1 MTISTFECEKCKDTG
16 WIEANKMIRDG
27 KEVDLKGARLQSIM
41 KPCECVEVKRCKKIL
56 ENSGIAEAF
65 QSKTIRDYI
74 PKSEQQAATK
84 SMCIEY
90 VKSFKEIKRSTENS
104 IALLGQV
111 GAGKS
116 HLTIAVGNALLKS
129 GIGVIYMQYREAV
142 TQLKQLIRDEEE
154 FQRALN
160 RYKNA
165 PVLIVDDLF
174 KGMLRQGKA
183 NESDL
188 GIIFDLIN
196 YRYLKKAP
204 ILVSS
209 EYKLKDLVYF
219 DEAIGSRIGEMAKGR
234 IIEFEGKELNH
245 RMR

>member
-1 MTISTFECEKCKDTG
+1 MISTFECEKCKDTG

-74 PKSEQQAATK
+74 PKSEQQAVTK

-90 VKSFKEIKRSTENS
+90 IKSFKEIKQSTENS

-188 GIIFDLIN
+188 GIMFDLIN

-204 ILVSS
+204 VLISS
-209 EYKLKDLVYF
+209 EYKLRDLIYF

>member
-1 MTISTFECEKCKDTG
+1 MTNMTFECEICKDTG
-16 WIEANKMIRDG
+16 WIETDNITT
-27 KEVDLKGARLQSIM
+27 ECGAVTNGMRR
-41 KPCECVEVKRCKKIL
+41 CNCVEVKRCKKIL
-56 ENSGIAEAF
+56 EDSGIAEAF
-65 QSKTIRDYI
+65 REKTIKDFV
-74 PKSEQQAATK
+74 PKNQLQTIAK
-84 SMCIEY
+84 STVIEF
-90 VKSFKEIKRSTENS
+90 VKSFEKIKNTKENS

-154 FQRALN
+154 FQRTLN
-160 RYKNA
+160 KYKNA

-174 KGMLRQGKA
+174 KGMLRQGKT

-188 GIIFDLIN
+188 GIMFDLIN
-196 YRYLKKAP
+196 YRYLKKSP
-204 ILVSS
+204 VLVSS
-209 EYKLKDLVYF
+209 EYKMKDLIYF
-219 DEAIGSRIGEMAKGR
+219 DEAIGSRIGEMCKGR
-234 IIEFEGKELNH
+234 VIEFEGKELNH

>member
-74 PKSEQQAATK
+74 PKSEQQATTK

-90 VKSFKEIKRSTENS
+90 IKSFKEIKQSTENS
-104 IALLGQV
+104 IALLGQP
-111 GAGKS
+111 GAGKT
-116 HLTIAVGNALLKS
+116 HLLIAIGNALLKS
-129 GIGVIYMQYREAV
+129 GIGVIYAEYPSMV
-142 TQLKQLIRDEEE
+142 TQLKQTIRHEEE
-154 FQRALN
+154 FQREIN
-160 RYKNA
+160 KYKNA
-165 PVLIVDDLF
+165 PVLILDDMY
-174 KGMLRQGKA
+174 KNMLRNGKI

-188 GIIFDLIN
+188 NIMFNIIN

-204 ILVSS
+204 VLISS
-209 EYKLKDLVYF
+209 EYKLKDLIYF

>member
-1 MTISTFECEKCKDTG
+1 MNMTFECEICKDTG
-16 WIEANKMIRDG
+16 WIETDNITT
-27 KEVDLKGARLQSIM
+27 ECGAVTNGMRR
-41 KPCECVEVKRCKKIL
+41 CNCVEVKRCKRIL
-56 ENSGIAEAF
+56 EDSGIAEAF
-65 QSKTIRDYI
+65 KEKTIKGFV
-74 PKSEQQAATK
+74 PKNQLQTIAK
-84 SMCIEY
+84 STAIEF
-90 VKSFKEIKRSTENS
+90 VKSFEKIKTTKENS

-142 TQLKQLIRDEEE
+142 TQLKQLIREEEE
-154 FQRALN
+154 FQRTLN

-174 KGMLRQGKA
+174 KGMLRQGKT

-188 GIIFDLIN
+188 GIMFDLIN

-204 ILVSS
+204 VLVSS
-209 EYKLKDLVYF
+209 EYKLKDLIYF
-219 DEAIGSRIGEMAKGR
+219 DEAIGSRIGEMCKGR

>member
-1 MTISTFECEKCKDTG
+1 MNMTFECEICKDTG
-16 WIEANKMIRDG
+16 WIETDNITT
-27 KEVDLKGARLQSIM
+27 ECGAITNGMRR
-41 KPCECVEVKRCKKIL
+41 CNCVEVKRCKKIL
-56 ENSGIAEAF
+56 EDSGIAEAF
-65 QSKTIRDYI
+65 KGKTIKDFV
-74 PKSEQQAATK
+74 PKNQLQTIAK
-84 SMCIEY
+84 STAIEF
-90 VKSFKEIKRSTENS
+90 VKSFEKIKNTKENS

-188 GIIFDLIN
+188 GIMFDLIN

-204 ILVSS
+204 VLISS
-209 EYKLKDLVYF
+209 EYKLRDLIYF